1 MVLKKRKRKSLAV
14 KVEKT
19 KAECVR
25 QQLLAKQALAPG
37 LKPTRDAEFVYF
49 PVSKRVA
56 LRWHVEFV
64 QKTFV
69 VEGKVR
75 SLKELLAGKL
85 SEKELEKLT
94 RSFDV
99 VGDIAV
105 IQIPRELSRKAKLI
119 ARALLESNDRIATV
133 LVKKGGRK
141 GVYRVLQLA
150 WAAGKKNF
158 STIHK
163 EYGCLYK
170 VDLQKDY
177 FSPRLSTERARISA
191 QVRPGELVLVLFAG
205 VGPYAVLIAKRVPNA
220 RVIAVELNPHAAR
233 LLGENISMNGV
244 TNVQAICGDARDA
257 LKKFSKQFDRV
268 VMPLPKSAAGFLPL
282 VMKNATKGCVV
293 HYYAFTRAQNA
304 FQKVLEELLEESRKQ
319 GVKIAVLS
327 KRVVVESAPGEVEV
341 AVDFM
346 IV

>member
-1 MVLKKRKRKSLAV
+1 MVSKEKKRKNLAV
-14 KVEKT
+14 RVLKS
-19 KAECVR
+19 KAESVR
-25 QQLLAKQALAPG
+25 QQLLAKNALASG
-37 LKPTRDAEFVYF
+37 LKPMRDEEFVYF

-56 LRWHVEFV
+56 LRGSVKFIKKIFAE
-64 QKTFV
+64 
-69 VEGKVR
+69 EGKVK

-85 SEKELEKLT
+85 SEKELEKVT
-94 RSFDV
+94 RSFDI

-105 IQIPRELSRKAKLI
+105 IQIPRELSRRKKI
-119 ARALLESNDRIATV
+119 ISRALLESNERIATV

-170 VDLQKDY
+170 VDLSKDY
-177 FSPRLSTERARISA
+177 FSPRLSTERARIAA
-191 QVRPGELVLVLFAG
+191 QVQPGERVLVLFAG
-205 VGPYAVLIAKRVPNA
+205 VGPYAVLIAKRVPDA
-220 RVIAVELNPHAAR
+220 RVTAVELNPHAAR
-233 LLGENISMNGV
+233 LLEENVRLNNL
-244 TNVQAICGDARDA
+244 TNVQVVCGDARDA
-257 LKKFSKQFDRV
+257 LKKFSKQFDRIA
-268 VMPLPKSAAGFLPL
+268 MPLPKSAAGFLPL
-282 VMKNATKGCVV
+282 VLKNAAKGCVV
-293 HYYAFTRAQNA
+293 HYYAFTRAKNS
-304 FQKVLEELLEESRKQ
+304 FVDVLKTLREESRKQ
-319 GVKIAVLS
+319 GVKIAVLG